1 MDSQRQTKKLVITKV
16 IEEKVKKYSIILF
29 NDDVNT
35 FEFVIETLITVC
47 GHEPLQ
53 AEQCAFLVH
62 HKGKCEVKTGEY
74 SKLLPMAEALLD
86 KGLTAE
92 IQ

>member
-1 MDSQRQTKKLVITKV
+1 M
-16 IEEKVKKYSIILF
+16 LF

-35 FEFVIETLITVC
+35 FDFVIDQLVKYCKHQPI
-47 GHEPLQ
+47 Q
-53 AEQCAFLVH
+53 AEQCAYIVH
-62 HKGKCEVKTGEY
+62 YNGKCHVKKGSFEELKPICT
-74 SKLLPMAEALLD
+74 ALLD